1 MTFMKKYA
9 PSTLDDLVFVD
20 DDAKTRV
27 EQYATG
33 KRNGNIV
40 LHGPKGTAKST
51 TARIIAETK
60 ISAADCD
67 FPYSTHHGSKMTA
80 DDIDGLWG
88 EWNWQSCQ
96 GVKNPYVVIEEADQ
110 LSPANQRRLR
120 GVLDETEVGKVIL
133 TTNHIHNLDEPL
145 VDRCDDVE
153 MPMANTDV
161 WFDAAATIL
170 DAEGVDFTDDQVD
183 ALLASGNGSIR
194 DMMRGLEDFVLA
206 RK

>member
-9 PSTLDDLVFVD
+9 PTTLDDLVFVD
-20 DDAKTRV
+20 DDTKIRV
-27 EQYATG
+27 EQYASG
-33 KRNGNIV
+33 KRSGNIV

-51 TARIIAETK
+51 TARIIAEARLKASGCEHSYSVYHAKNITESTIDTLWNDYSWQRLEGTK
-60 ISAADCD
+60 
-67 FPYSTHHGSKMTA
+67 
-80 DDIDGLWG
+80 
-88 EWNWQSCQ
+88 E
-96 GVKNPYVVIEEADQ
+96 PYVVIEEADQ
-110 LSPANQRRLR
+110 LSKSLQQKLR
-120 GVLDETEVGKVIL
+120 ASLDEIDYGHVIL

-145 VDRCDDVE
+145 VDRCDDIE

-170 DAEGVDFTDDQVD
+170 DAEGVEFTDDQLD
-183 ALLASGNGSIR
+183 ALLASGTGSIR

>member
-9 PSTLDDLVFVD
+9 PTTLDDLVFVD

-27 EQYATG
+27 EQYASG

-51 TARIIAETK
+51 TARIIAEARLK
-60 ISAADCD
+60 AADCD
-67 FPYSTHHGSKMTA
+67 HAYSVYHAKNITESN
-80 DDIDGLWG
+80 IDTLWRDYS
-88 EWNWQSCQ
+88 WQRIN
-96 GVKNPYVVIEEADQ
+96 GITEPYVVIEEADQ
-110 LSPANQRRLR
+110 LSKSLQQKLR
-120 GVLDETEVGKVIL
+120 ASLDETDYGHVIL

-145 VDRCDDVE
+145 VDRCDDIE

-170 DAEGVDFTDDQVD
+170 DAEGVEFTDDQLD